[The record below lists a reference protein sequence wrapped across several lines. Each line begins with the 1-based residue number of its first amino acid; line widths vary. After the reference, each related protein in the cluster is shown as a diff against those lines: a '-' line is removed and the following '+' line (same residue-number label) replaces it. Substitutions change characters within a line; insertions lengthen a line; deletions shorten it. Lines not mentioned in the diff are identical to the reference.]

1 MRKSDHPRRGRI
13 PVSVGLSGM
22 LFLSACHERNATMR
36 VDLRDLAARYA
47 AAWSSQDPG
56 RLAAFYADSGTL
68 VVNAGVPSVGRAAIR
83 TTVQS
88 FMAAFPDMVV
98 RMDSVLDRGD
108 RGDRAEFHWTWTG
121 TNTGPGGTGRAV
133 RITGYEEWTFGPDG
147 LIRESRGHYDD
158 AEYHRQVDRV
168 RGQT

>member
-1 MRKSDHPRRGRI
+1 MGKSSHPRRGRI
-13 PVSVGLSGM
+13 PVSVGVSG
-22 LFLSACHERNATMR
+22 LLLLSACHERNASPMR
-36 VDLRDLAARYA
+36 TDLRDLATRYA
-47 AAWSSQDPG
+47 AAWSSQDPD

-68 VVNAGVPSVGRAAIR
+68 VVNAGARSVGRAAIR

-108 RGDRAEFHWTWTG
+108 RAEFHWTWTG

-133 RITGYEEWTFGPDG
+133 RITGYEEWMLGPDG

-158 AEYHRQVDRV
+158 AEYHRQVDLV

>member
-1 MRKSDHPRRGRI
+1 MRKSNHPRRGRI
-13 PVSVGLSGM
+13 PVSVGVCGL
-22 LFLSACHERNATMR
+22 LLLSACHERNAATMR
-36 VDLRDLAARYA
+36 VDLRDLATRYA

-68 VVNAGVPSVGRAAIR
+68 VVNVGAPSVGRAAIR
-83 TTVQS
+83 ATVQS

-108 RGDRAEFHWTWTG
+108 RAEFHWTWTG
-121 TNTGPGGTGRAV
+121 TNTGPSGTGRAV
-133 RITGYEEWTFGPDG
+133 RIKGYEEWTLDQDG
-147 LIRESRGHYDD
+147 LIRESRGHYDE
-158 AEYHRQVDRV
+158 AEYHRQVDLV